1 MAIAFVA
8 GVLILMVSPLL
19 FTKRTNEGIISMNER
34 IDVRARPIT
43 VTFPAPYYG
52 TITGYHLFIIY
63 VDSAGKQFI
72 CEAFPVNPN
81 TGQVPSESDL
91 ASNHTGLLTQGY
103 CRSYVDGT
111 AANEASVTVTTI
123 RAKEAYNCF
132 VQETL
137 AFNAAKI
144 PYHLTL
150 GPNSNSYVRTLLDHC
165 KVPAVKPPSAVL
177 TPGWDLSISFQR

>member
-1 MAIAFVA
+1 
-8 GVLILMVSPLL
+8 
-19 FTKRTNEGIISMNER
+19 
-34 IDVRARPIT
+34 
-43 VTFPAPYYG
+43 
-52 TITGYHLFIIY
+52 
-63 VDSAGKQFI
+63 
-72 CEAFPVNPN
+72 
-81 TGQVPSESDL
+81 VPSYSDL

-103 CRSYVDGT
+103 CRSCIDGT

-144 PYHLTL
+144 SYHLTL

-165 KVPAVKPPSAVL
+165 KVPVVKPPSAVL
-177 TPGWDLSISFQR
+177 TLGWDVSISFER